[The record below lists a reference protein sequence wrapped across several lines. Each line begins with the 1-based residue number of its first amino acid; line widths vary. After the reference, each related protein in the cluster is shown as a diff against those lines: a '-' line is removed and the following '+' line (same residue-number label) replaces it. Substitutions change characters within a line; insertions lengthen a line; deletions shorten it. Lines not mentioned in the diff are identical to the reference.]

1 MIDEKWTLANERADE
16 AGILLAQSL
25 LNSTAG
31 HRPVSLVGFSFGAR
45 MIIACLNELARNQEI
60 WESQRERNEVD
71 GTTETTAKAKVT
83 SFRKNLS
90 KSMKQYETHVSFNR
104 EPASII
110 EDVII
115 MGTVASVNKSAW
127 QSCRGIVAGRL
138 VNCYSTNDMILAL
151 IYRSKNLGST
161 LLNPPVG
168 IRSVHV
174 PGVENYDISHL
185 VASHSEYSI
194 AVHEIL
200 QIVGYN
206 QPVNIR

>member
-31 HRPVSLVGFSFGAR
+31 YRPVSLVGFSFGAR

-90 KSMKQYETHVSFNR
+90 KSMKQ
-104 EPASII
+104 
-110 EDVII
+110 
-115 MGTVASVNKSAW
+115 
-127 QSCRGIVAGRL
+127 
-138 VNCYSTNDMILAL
+138 
-151 IYRSKNLGST
+151 
-161 LLNPPVG
+161 
-168 IRSVHV
+168 
-174 PGVENYDISHL
+174 
-185 VASHSEYSI
+185 
-194 AVHEIL
+194 
-200 QIVGYN
+200 
-206 QPVNIR
+206 